1 MTVQPSPAPTTAT
14 NVVRQWGEGEL
25 LVPARDDVLP
35 WDLAVQHLAGA
46 HLYWHVTQR
55 PDAHAHVR
63 PVFAVE
69 SDGMLWSTTSTGAR
83 KTSLLERHPR
93 CSLAASTDG
102 MDLVYEGVAVPVD
115 DPDQLERIAEA
126 YHRKYGWPV
135 AVTPD
140 GAFDAPFG
148 APAAGPP
155 PYRVYAYDPV
165 TVWGFG
171 TDDRYATRSTR
182 WDFERTGPC

>member
-1 MTVQPSPAPTTAT
+1 VTVQPSPAPTTAT
-14 NVVRQWGEGEL
+14 NVVRQWGDGEL
-25 LVPARDDVLP
+25 LVPEPDDVLS
-35 WDLAVQHLAGA
+35 WELAVQHLADA
-46 HLYWHVTQR
+46 RLFWHVSRR
-55 PDAHAHVR
+55 PDVHAHVR

-83 KTSLLERHPR
+83 KTGLIERHPR
-93 CSLAASTDG
+93 CSLATSTEG
-102 MDLVYEGVAVPVD
+102 MDLVYDGVAVPVD
-115 DPDQLERIAEA
+115 DPDRLERVAEA

-155 PYRVYAYDPV
+155 PYRVYAYEPV

-182 WDFERTGPC
+182 WDFDRT

>member
-1 MTVQPSPAPTTAT
+1 VTVRPNPAPTTAV
-14 NVVRQWGEGEL
+14 NIVRQWGDGEL
-25 LVPARDDVLP
+25 FVPGPGDVLP
-35 WDLAVQHLAGA
+35 WDLAVQHMAGA
-46 HLYWHVTQR
+46 NLYWHVTR
-55 PDAHAHVR
+55 RADAHAHVR

-69 SDGMLWSTTSTGAR
+69 SDGVLWSTTSIGAR
-83 KTSLLERHPR
+83 KAGLLERQPL

-102 MDLVYEGVAVPVD
+102 MDVVYEGVAVPVH
-115 DPDQLERIAEA
+115 DPDRLERIAEA
-126 YHRKYGWPV
+126 YRRKYGWPV
-135 AVTPD
+135 TVSAD

-155 PYRVYAYDPV
+155 PYRVYAYEPV

-182 WDFERTGPC
+182 WDFTRS

>member
-1 MTVQPSPAPTTAT
+1 VTVQPSPAPTTAT
-14 NVVRQWGEGEL
+14 NVVRQWGDGEL
-25 LVPARDDVLP
+25 LVPEPDDVLS
-35 WDLAVQHLAGA
+35 WELAVQHLADA
-46 HLYWHVTQR
+46 RLFWHVSRR
-55 PDAHAHVR
+55 PDVHAHVR

-83 KTSLLERHPR
+83 KTGLIERHPR
-93 CSLAASTDG
+93 CSLATSTEG
-102 MDLVYEGVAVPVD
+102 MDLVYDGVAVPVD
-115 DPDQLERIAEA
+115 DPDRLERVAEA

-155 PYRVYAYDPV
+155 P
-165 TVWGFG
+165 
-171 TDDRYATRSTR
+171 
-182 WDFERTGPC
+182 